1 MRFASLHFHADLL
14 TVQSTSCH
22 AHGIAQG
29 APRRPYQ
36 GGHDMG
42 PMARPMGAPAMVSY
56 GYGPPIVY
64 HPGYPIRGG
73 YPPQRGR
80 GPPFMQQRGGFNGH
94 GGYGGGR
101 GPYGGDRGGFMGE
114 GSMPERRPPPGT
126 PGISSGFQA
135 RALLICGQVKN
146 NLGSH
151 LACPAQFGAM

>member
-1 MRFASLHFHADLL
+1 
-14 TVQSTSCH
+14 
-22 AHGIAQG
+22 
-29 APRRPYQ
+29 
-36 GGHDMG
+36 
-42 PMARPMGAPAMVSY
+42 MGAPAMVSY